1 MAKYLRDLQPIS
13 TISGKL
19 SMKMGPQ
26 VSNGEFN
33 VSSAGVTWGY
43 VLGEGS
49 IIVVFTRTSRT

>member
-33 VSSAGVTWGY
+33 VSSAGVTW
-43 VLGEGS
+43 V
-49 IIVVFTRTSRT
+49 